1 MSKIEKISNLKKIK
15 SSKISENEAMDAV
28 KTLIK
33 WAGDNPQRE
42 GLKETP
48 ARVIRSYKDFFSGYK
63 SDPRE
68 ILSKKFKEVEGYDEI
83 IILKD
88 IRLESHCEH
97 HMVPFVGTAHVGY
110 LPKNKVVGLSKLAR
124 LVEAFAKRL
133 QIQEKLTAQIA
144 NAIDEILQPKGV
156 GVIIE
161 ASHLCVATRGIHK
174 PDSKMVTSR
183 MLGSFR
189 NDQATRKEFLELVGF
204 NRSKFNI
211 FFFIKKINNL

>member
-1 MSKIEKISNLKKIK
+1 MNKIEKISNLKKIK
-15 SSKISENEAMDAV
+15 STKISENEATEAV

-33 WAGDNPQRE
+33 WAGDNPERE

-48 ARVIRSYKDFFSGYK
+48 KRVIRSYKDFFSGYN

-83 IILKD
+83 IILKN

-97 HMVPFVGTAHVGY
+97 HMVPFIGTAHVGY

-144 NAIDEILQPKGV
+144 NAIDEVLQPRGV

-161 ASHLCVATRGIHK
+161 ASHLCVGTRGIHK
-174 PDSKMVTSR
+174 PDAKMVTSR

-189 NDQATRKEFLELVGF
+189 NDQATRKEFLELVG
-204 NRSKFNI
+204 
-211 FFFIKKINNL
+211 INKSQF

>member
-1 MSKIEKISNLKKIK
+1 MNKIEKISNLKKIK
-15 SSKISENEAMDAV
+15 SAKISENQAEEAV

-33 WAGDNPQRE
+33 WAGDNPERE

-48 ARVIRSYKDFFSGYK
+48 KRVIRSYKDFFSGYNL
-63 SDPRE
+63 DPRE
-68 ILSKKFKEVEGYDEI
+68 ILSKKFKEVDGYDEI

-97 HMVPFVGTAHVGY
+97 HMVPFIGTAHVGY
-110 LPKNKVVGLSKLAR
+110 LPKKKIVGLSKLAR

-144 NAIDEILQPKGV
+144 NAIDEVLQPKGV

-189 NDQATRKEFLELVGF
+189 NDQATRKEFLDLVGF
-204 NRSKFNI
+204 NK
-211 FFFIKKINNL
+211 

>member
-1 MSKIEKISNLKKIK
+1 MNKIEKISNLKKIK
-15 SSKISENEAMDAV
+15 STKVSEDQALEAV
-28 KTLIK
+28 KTLIR
-33 WAGDNPQRE
+33 WAGDNPERE

-48 ARVIRSYKDFFSGYK
+48 KRVIKSYKDFFSGYN

-68 ILSKKFKEVEGYDEI
+68 ILSKKFKEVDGYDEI
-83 IILKD
+83 IILKN

-97 HMVPFVGTAHVGY
+97 HMVPFIGTAHVGY

-144 NAIDEILQPKGV
+144 NAIDEVLQPRGV

-161 ASHLCVATRGIHK
+161 ASHLCVGTRGIHK
-174 PDSKMVTSR
+174 PDAKMVTSR

-189 NDQATRKEFLELVGF
+189 NDQATRKEFLELVG
-204 NRSKFNI
+204 
-211 FFFIKKINNL
+211 INKSQF

>member
-204 NRSKFNI
+204 NKSKF
-211 FFFIKKINNL
+211 

>member
-1 MSKIEKISNLKKIK
+1 MNKIEKISNLKKIK
-15 SSKISENEAMDAV
+15 STKISENEATEAV

-33 WAGDNPQRE
+33 WAGDNPERE

-48 ARVIRSYKDFFSGYK
+48 KRVIKSYKDFFSGYN

-68 ILSKKFKEVEGYDEI
+68 ILSKKFKEVDGYDEI
-83 IILKD
+83 IILKN

-97 HMVPFVGTAHVGY
+97 HMVPFIGTAHVGY

-144 NAIDEILQPKGV
+144 NAIDEVLQPRGV

-161 ASHLCVATRGIHK
+161 ASHLCVGTRGIHK
-174 PDSKMVTSR
+174 PDAKMVTSR

-189 NDQATRKEFLELVGF
+189 NDQATRKEFLELVG
-204 NRSKFNI
+204 
-211 FFFIKKINNL
+211 INKSQF

>member
-15 SSKISENEAMDAV
+15 STKVSEDQALEAV

-33 WAGDNPQRE
+33 WAGDNPERE

-48 ARVIRSYKDFFSGYK
+48 KRVIRSYKDFFSGYN

-68 ILSKKFKEVEGYDEI
+68 ILSKKFKEVDGYDEI
-83 IILKD
+83 IILKN

-97 HMVPFVGTAHVGY
+97 HMVPFIGTAHVGY

-144 NAIDEILQPKGV
+144 NAIDEVLQPKGV

-189 NDQATRKEFLELVGF
+189 NDQATRKEFLDLVGF
-204 NRSKFNI
+204 NKSNI
-211 FFFIKKINNL
+211 

>member
-1 MSKIEKISNLKKIK
+1 MSKIEKITSLKRNK
-15 SSKISENEAMDAV
+15 STKPSQDEAIEAV
-28 KTLIK
+28 KTLIR

-42 GLKETP
+42 GLSETP
-48 ARVIRSYKDFFSGYK
+48 KRVIKSYKDFFSGYEL
-63 SDPRE
+63 DPRE
-68 ILSKKFKEVEGYDEI
+68 ILSKKFKEVDGYDEM

-97 HMVPFVGTAHVGY
+97 HMVPFIGNAHVGY
-110 LPKNKVVGLSKLAR
+110 LPRKKVVGLSKLAR
-124 LVEAFAKRL
+124 LVEVFSKRL

-144 NAIDEILQPKGV
+144 NAIDEVLQPKGV

-174 PDSKMVTSR
+174 PESRMVTSR

-189 NDQATRKEFLELVGF
+189 NDPATRKEFLDLIGF
-204 NRSKFNI
+204 NKSKF
-211 FFFIKKINNL
+211 

>member
-1 MSKIEKISNLKKIK
+1 MNKIEKISNLKKIK
-15 SSKISENEAMDAV
+15 STKISENEATEAV

-33 WAGDNPQRE
+33 WAGDNPERE

-48 ARVIRSYKDFFSGYK
+48 KRVIRSYKDFFSGYN

-83 IILKD
+83 IILKN

-97 HMVPFVGTAHVGY
+97 HMVPFIGNAHVGY
-110 LPKNKVVGLSKLAR
+110 LPRKKVVGLSKLAR
-124 LVEAFAKRL
+124 LVEVFAKRL

-144 NAIDEILQPKGV
+144 NAIDEVLQPKGV

-189 NDQATRKEFLELVGF
+189 NDQATRKEFLDLVGF
-204 NRSKFNI
+204 NKSNF
-211 FFFIKKINNL
+211 

>member
-15 SSKISENEAMDAV
+15 STKVSENQALESV
-28 KTLIK
+28 KTLIR
-33 WAGDNPQRE
+33 WAGDNPERE

-48 ARVIRSYKDFFSGYK
+48 KRVIKSYKDFFSGYN

-68 ILSKKFKEVEGYDEI
+68 ILSKKFKEVDGYDEI
-83 IILKD
+83 IILKN
-88 IRLESHCEH
+88 IRLESHCAH
-97 HMVPFVGTAHVGY
+97 HMVPFIGTAHVGY

-144 NAIDEILQPKGV
+144 NAIDEVLQPRGV

-161 ASHLCVATRGIHK
+161 ASHLCVGTRGIHK
-174 PDSKMVTSR
+174 PDAKMVTSR

-189 NDQATRKEFLELVGF
+189 NDQATRKEFLELVG
-204 NRSKFNI
+204 
-211 FFFIKKINNL
+211 INKSQF

>member
-15 SSKISENEAMDAV
+15 STKVSEDQALGAV
-28 KTLIK
+28 KTLIR
-33 WAGDNPQRE
+33 WAGDNPERE

-48 ARVIRSYKDFFSGYK
+48 KRVIRSYKDFFSGYN

-83 IILKD
+83 IILKN

-97 HMVPFVGTAHVGY
+97 HMVPFIGTAHVGY
-110 LPKNKVVGLSKLAR
+110 LPRNKVVGLSKLAR

-144 NAIDEILQPKGV
+144 NAIDEVLQPKGV

-174 PDSKMVTSR
+174 PDTKMVTSR
-183 MLGSFR
+183 MLGTFR
-189 NDQATRKEFLELVGF
+189 SDQATRKEFLELVG
-204 NRSKFNI
+204 
-211 FFFIKKINNL
+211 INKTQF

>member
-15 SSKISENEAMDAV
+15 SSKISENQAMDAV

-189 NDQATRKEFLELVGF
+189 DDQATRKEFLDLIGF
-204 NRSKFNI
+204 NKSNI
-211 FFFIKKINNL
+211 

>member
-1 MSKIEKISNLKKIK
+1 MGKIEKISNLKKNK
-15 SSKISENEAMDAV
+15 SLKISENQALDAV
-28 KTLIK
+28 KTLIR
-33 WAGDNPQRE
+33 WAGDDPERE
-42 GLKETP
+42 GLRETP
-48 ARVIRSYKDFFSGYK
+48 KRVIKSYKDFFSGYNL
-63 SDPRE
+63 DPRE

-83 IILKD
+83 IILKN

-97 HMVPFVGTAHVGY
+97 HMVPFIGTAHVGY
-110 LPKNKVVGLSKLAR
+110 LPKNKIVGLSKLAR
-124 LVEAFAKRL
+124 LVETFAKRL

-144 NAIDEILQPKGV
+144 NAIDEVLQPRGV

-189 NDQATRKEFLELVGF
+189 NDQATRKEFLDLVGLNKSEF
-204 NRSKFNI
+204 
-211 FFFIKKINNL
+211 

>member
-15 SSKISENEAMDAV
+15 SSKISENQAMDAV

-204 NRSKFNI
+204 NKSKF
-211 FFFIKKINNL
+211 

>member
-15 SSKISENEAMDAV
+15 STKVSEDQALEAV

-33 WAGDNPQRE
+33 WAGDNPERE

-48 ARVIRSYKDFFSGYK
+48 KRVIKSYKDFFSGYN

-68 ILSKKFKEVEGYDEI
+68 ILSKKFKEVDGYDEI
-83 IILKD
+83 IILKN

-97 HMVPFVGTAHVGY
+97 HMVPFIGTAHVGY

-144 NAIDEILQPKGV
+144 NAIDEVLQPRGV

-161 ASHLCVATRGIHK
+161 ASHLCVGTRGIHK
-174 PDSKMVTSR
+174 PDAKMVTSR

-189 NDQATRKEFLELVGF
+189 NDQATRKEFLELVG
-204 NRSKFNI
+204 
-211 FFFIKKINNL
+211 INKSEF

>member
-15 SSKISENEAMDAV
+15 STKISENQALEAV
-28 KTLIK
+28 KTLIR
-33 WAGDNPQRE
+33 WTGDNPERE

-48 ARVIRSYKDFFSGYK
+48 KRVIRSYKDFFSGYN

-68 ILSKKFKEVEGYDEI
+68 ILSKKFKEVDGYDEI
-83 IILKD
+83 IILKN

-97 HMVPFVGTAHVGY
+97 HMVPFIGTAHVGY

-124 LVEAFAKRL
+124 VVELFSKRL

-161 ASHLCVATRGIHK
+161 ASHLCIATRGIHK
-174 PDSKMVTSR
+174 PDSRMITSR
-183 MLGSFR
+183 MLGLFR
-189 NDQATRKEFLELVGF
+189 DNSDTRREFL
-204 NRSKFNI
+204 NI
-211 FFFIKKINNL
+211 IGYNKPQI

>member
-15 SSKISENEAMDAV
+15 SAKTSENQALEAV

-33 WAGDNPQRE
+33 WAGDNPERE

-48 ARVIRSYKDFFSGYK
+48 KRVIKSYKDFFSGYN

-68 ILSKKFKEVEGYDEI
+68 ILSKKFKEVDGYDEI
-83 IILKD
+83 IILKN

-97 HMVPFVGTAHVGY
+97 HMVPFIGTAHVGY

-144 NAIDEILQPKGV
+144 NAIDEVLQPRGV

-161 ASHLCVATRGIHK
+161 ASHLCVGTRGIHK
-174 PDSKMVTSR
+174 PDAKMVTSR

-189 NDQATRKEFLELVGF
+189 NDQATRKEFLELVG
-204 NRSKFNI
+204 
-211 FFFIKKINNL
+211 INKSQF

>member
-1 MSKIEKISNLKKIK
+1 MNKIEKISNLKKIK
-15 SSKISENEAMDAV
+15 SAKTSENQALEAV

-48 ARVIRSYKDFFSGYK
+48 KRVIKSYKDFFSGYN

-83 IILKD
+83 IILKN

-97 HMVPFVGTAHVGY
+97 HMVPFIGTAHVGY

-144 NAIDEILQPKGV
+144 NAIDEVLQPKGV

-183 MLGSFR
+183 MLGTFR
-189 NDQATRKEFLELVGF
+189 SDQATRKEFLELVG
-204 NRSKFNI
+204 
-211 FFFIKKINNL
+211 INKSQF

>member
-15 SSKISENEAMDAV
+15 STKISENQALEAV
-28 KTLIK
+28 KTLIR
-33 WAGDNPQRE
+33 WAGDNPERE

-48 ARVIRSYKDFFSGYK
+48 KRVIRSYKDFFSGYN

-68 ILSKKFKEVEGYDEI
+68 ILSKKFKEVDGYDEI
-83 IILKD
+83 IILKN

-97 HMVPFVGTAHVGY
+97 HMVPFIGNAHVGY
-110 LPKNKVVGLSKLAR
+110 LPRKKVVGLSKLAR
-124 LVEAFAKRL
+124 LVEVFAKRL

-144 NAIDEILQPKGV
+144 NAIDEVLQPKGV

-161 ASHLCVATRGIHK
+161 ASHLCVSTRGIHK
-174 PDSKMVTSR
+174 HESKMVTSR

-189 NDQATRKEFLELVGF
+189 NDQATRKEFLDLIGF
-204 NRSKFNI
+204 NKSTF
-211 FFFIKKINNL
+211 

>member
-15 SSKISENEAMDAV
+15 SLKISENQALDAV
-28 KTLIK
+28 KTLIR
-33 WAGDNPQRE
+33 WAGDNPERE

-48 ARVIRSYKDFFSGYK
+48 KRVVKSYKDFFSGYDL
-63 SDPRE
+63 DPRE

-83 IILKD
+83 IILKN

-97 HMVPFVGTAHVGY
+97 HMVPFIGTAHVGY
-110 LPKNKVVGLSKLAR
+110 LPKKKIVGLSKLAR

-144 NAIDEILQPKGV
+144 NAIDEVLQPKGV

-189 NDQATRKEFLELVGF
+189 NDPATRKEFLHLVGF
-204 NRSKFNI
+204 NK
-211 FFFIKKINNL
+211 

>member
-15 SSKISENEAMDAV
+15 SLKISENQALDAV
-28 KTLIK
+28 KTLIR
-33 WAGDNPQRE
+33 WAGDNPERE

-48 ARVIRSYKDFFSGYK
+48 KRVVKSYKDFFSGYDL
-63 SDPRE
+63 DPRE

-83 IILKD
+83 IILKN

-97 HMVPFVGTAHVGY
+97 HMVPFIGTAHVGY

-161 ASHLCVATRGIHK
+161 ASHLCVTTRGICKHN
-174 PDSKMVTSR
+174 SSMVTSR

-204 NRSKFNI
+204 NKSQV
-211 FFFIKKINNL
+211 